1 MEVQKDNSDQ
11 DQSGNISKPLLG
23 DVLDKWGFIKFKGS
37 KNWWF
42 RPINNES
49 GCEFD
54 IYIRLL
60 NDDETIR
67 VSVSEAK
74 TDEMEAVDL
83 FETKR
88 YLQVSNFLNVVG

>member
-1 MEVQKDNSDQ
+1 M
-11 DQSGNISKPLLG
+11 
-23 DVLDKWGFIKFKGS
+23 
-37 KNWWF
+37 

-54 IYIRLL
+54 IYVRLL

-67 VSVSEAK
+67 VSVSEPK
-74 TDEMEAVDL
+74 TDEMQSVNL

-88 YLQVSNFLNVVG
+88 YLHLSNFLNVVG